1 MALLLEKGPAGDSSS
16 VAAAATA
23 ADADPGQQENW
34 ETMYIELPPTPSLLD
49 RLLFL
54 PRLQLCY
61 LRRLASAFTWR
72 YILSVLSVYG
82 ISQGI
87 GKAFYCVPHFPLC
100 QPPTPHI
107 SVLYS
112 PCSASF
118 CRPPLSLWLPTD

>member
-1 MALLLEKGPAGDSSS
+1 
-16 VAAAATA
+16 
-23 ADADPGQQENW
+23 
-34 ETMYIELPPTPSLLD
+34 MYIELPPTPSLLD

-87 GKAFYCVPHFPLC
+87 GKAFYCVPHFPLPL
-100 QPPTPHI
+100 PP
-107 SVLYS
+107 SRS
-112 PCSASF
+112 G
-118 CRPPLSLWLPTD
+118 CRPTDRAGWARRLRV